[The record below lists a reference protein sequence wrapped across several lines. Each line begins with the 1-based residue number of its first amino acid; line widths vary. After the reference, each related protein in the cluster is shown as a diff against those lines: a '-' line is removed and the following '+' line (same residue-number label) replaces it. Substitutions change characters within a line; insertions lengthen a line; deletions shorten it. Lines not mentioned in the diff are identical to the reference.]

1 MSFPLGIKRISLEKH
16 NITMKNKI
24 LEAQYKENI
33 QRSLEIA
40 QRSAQYGAWL
50 EINKKNTVMFSKLD
64 YKTK

>member
-1 MSFPLGIKRISLEKH
+1 
-16 NITMKNKI
+16 MKNKI